1 MNVLLKIPENAIHV
15 NSRSSQIKKFRQPT
29 IFQINFR
36 LGLGSIFIFCSNL
49 KQRAFCDTPAR
60 QGHQLFYAYIRS
72 SLQNAAHFCRV
83 QVFLQS
89 HSTVVGTQQTQPSF
103 WTSNGRSSDTLLRFR
118 FYI

>member
-1 MNVLLKIPENAIHV
+1 MSTVEVVRFK
-15 NSRSSQIKKFRQPT
+15 SSDNQRFFKLI
-29 IFQINFR
+29 
-36 LGLGSIFIFCSNL
+36 LGWLWDPSSYFVQTL

-89 HSTVVGTQQTQPSF
+89 HSTVVGTQKTQPSF